1 MRPKTMQV
9 WVAIVVLLFIGAQ
22 FVDWLMT
29 LTLPWPLYGVAG
41 VLLAIAS
48 NRRFSP
54 SLPPVEPEEA
64 RTPPPPQPSI
74 SFRINP

>member
-1 MRPKTMQV
+1 MRPKTMQL

-41 VLLAIAS
+41 VLLAIVS
-48 NRRFSP
+48 NRRAAPALP
-54 SLPPVEPEEA
+54 SVDAEEA
-64 RTPPPPQPSI
+64 QTPPPPQPSI